1 MSSDGWLDLAYL
13 SEICIHGVKTLVG
26 IDLCSFLIAITLI
39 HILIF
44 LFPCDFREVV
54 TSACVQYVLA
64 CVLID

>member
-44 LFPCDFREVV
+44 LFSCDFREVV
-54 TSACVQYVLA
+54 TSACVHVLA